1 MISILVAVY
10 NVEPYIR
17 RCLDSIICQTYD
29 DLEIIIVNDGSSDSS
44 GDICEEYA
52 KIDSRIQ
59 IIHQPNGGLSV
70 VRNAGLDAATGD
82 YIGFIDGDDYIEPD
96 MYQHLYQVMMQ
107 TGADIVQCKFLEHKD
122 DSSRP
127 APQNG
132 LSGEYSTFTL
142 YGFDAVMECLADKLI
157 AVSVCGNLYK
167 AEIFEDVHFSL
178 GFYGQDTI
186 IFPDIVAKCS
196 SFTKT
201 DLKLYHY
208 CRRDDST
215 TKTEKTQTHLKS
227 RIKVIDTYMRIYND
241 PARVSAKKSI
251 AFFLC
256 YALAKR
262 QWNLA
267 MKKSSRISSLEKKEY
282 YKLAKKI
289 ARTCYNDARNH
300 VGYKKRPIYEKVCF
314 RMFCLSPTIYLYVV
328 RFVSLFMGK

>member
-17 RCLDSIICQTYD
+17 RCLDSIIGQTYD

-107 TGADIVQCKFLEHKD
+107 TESDIVQCKSLEHKGN
-122 DSSRP
+122 SNCP
-127 APQNG
+127 APQNC
-132 LSGEYSTFTL
+132 LSGEYNSFTL
-142 YGFDAVMECLADKLI
+142 YDFDSMLEHFANKLI
-157 AVSVCGNLYK
+157 VASVWGNLYK
-167 AEIFEDVHFSL
+167 AEIFEDLRFSP

-186 IFPDIVAKCS
+186 LFPDIIAKCS

-208 CRRDDST
+208 CRREDSI

-227 RIKVIDTYMRIYND
+227 RLKVIDTYMRIYND
-241 PARVSAKKSI
+241 PARINAKKSI

-282 YKLAKKI
+282 FKLAKKI
-289 ARTCYNDARNH
+289 DRTCYNDARNH
-300 VGYKKRPIYEKVCF
+300 AGYKKRPIYEKVCF
-314 RMFCLSPTIYLYVV
+314 RLFCLSPTIYLYVV
-328 RFVSLFMGK
+328 RFVSLFMSK